1 MNEELFQKTA
11 GFIKKLFHQEST
23 GHDFTHLQRVFN
35 LSLHIQEKEGGD
47 RLIIGIAAL
56 VHDVHR
62 LIQKA
67 RGKYCSPQ
75 ESLPQV
81 KKILEDLEIPE
92 DTQQK
97 ILHCVE
103 FHEEYKFTKEGK
115 STNNLE
121 TLILQDADN
130 LDAIGAI
137 GIGRALIFD
146 GAHGVPMWNPDIPLE
161 DTHYQNEKHDP
172 STLHHFHNK
181 LLKLGENMNT
191 KTGKTLALAR
201 HKFVEEFIEQ
211 FFQEWSGER

>member
-1 MNEELFQKTA
+1 MEDIFAKLQDH
-11 GFIKKLFHQEST
+11 IQKLFHQEST

-35 LSLHIQEKEGGD
+35 LCLHIQEKEGGD
-47 RLIIGIAAL
+47 RLVIGIAAL

-62 LIQKA
+62 LMRKEQ
-67 RGKYCSPQ
+67 GKYCSPL

-81 KKILEDLEIPE
+81 KEILNVVEIPE
-92 DTQQK
+92 DIQQK
-97 ILHCVE
+97 VLHCVE
-103 FHEEYKFTKEGK
+103 FHEEYGFTKEGK
-115 STNNLE
+115 TTNNLE

-137 GIGRALIFD
+137 GIGRALLFD

-191 KTGKTLALAR
+191 KTGKALAQAR
-201 HKFVEEFIEQ
+201 HHFVEVFIEQ
-211 FFQEWSGER
+211 FFKEWSGER